1 MDFRAA
7 LDSDFAR
14 LVEVSSGNLDRPV
27 PTCPGWTVDDLD
39 RHVAAVYL
47 HKVACIRDKAE
58 PVDWPPAELAQEDTQ
73 AQLHRAYLELT
84 AELAVR
90 ADDEPAGNWYAPDPT
105 VGFWRRRMAQETV
118 IHRID
123 AELAAAVPSVD
134 VPDDLALDGIDEV
147 LRIFLEYSV
156 GAWHDYFVA
165 GLTGTDGRSVAM
177 AAGGRRWLVAIGPD
191 TLAVSEGDAPAAAEV
206 TGTPDALLRWLWR
219 RADDATVTATGDAA
233 LVAKLRDLLGTATQ

>member
-1 MDFRAA
+1 MDFHAA
-7 LDSDFAR
+7 LASDFAR
-14 LVEVSSGNLDRPV
+14 LVEVSAGNLDRPV
-27 PTCPGWTVDDLD
+27 PSCPGWTMDDLD

-58 PVDWPPAELAQEDTQ
+58 PADWPPAELAQEETQ
-73 AQLHRAYLELT
+73 AQLRRAYEELT
-84 AELAVR
+84 AELAAR
-90 ADDEPAGNWYAPDPT
+90 ADDEPSGNWYAPDPT

-123 AELAAAVPSVD
+123 AELAAGVPSVD

-156 GAWHDYFVA
+156 ATWHDYFVA
-165 GLTGTDGRSVAM
+165 GLRRGEGRSVAL

-191 TLAVSEGDAPAAAEV
+191 ALTVTEGDGPAAAEV
-206 TGTPDALLRWLWR
+206 TGSPDALLRWLWR
-219 RADDATVTATGDAA
+219 RADDSTVTVTGNPAA
-233 LVAKLRDLLGTATQ
+233 VAILRDLLGTATQ

>member
-1 MDFRAA
+1 MDFHAA
-7 LDSDFAR
+7 LETDFAR

-27 PTCPGWTVDDLD
+27 PSCPGWTVDDLD
-39 RHVAAVYL
+39 RHVAGVYL
-47 HKVACIRDKAE
+47 HKVACIRDGAE
-58 PVDWPPAELAQEDTQ
+58 PKDWPPPQLAAEEPQALLRRAYRELTGELA
-73 AQLHRAYLELT
+73 A
-84 AELAVR
+84 R
-90 ADDEPAGNWYAPDPT
+90 ADEEPAGNWYEPDPT

-123 AELAAAVPSVD
+123 AELAAGVPSVD

-156 GAWHDYFVA
+156 TAWHKYFVE
-165 GLTGTDGRSVAM
+165 GLAGTDGRAVAL

-191 TLAVSEGDAPAAAEV
+191 TLTVTEGDAPAAAKL

-219 RADDATVTATGDAA
+219 RADDATVTATGDPA
-233 LVAKLRDLLGTATQ
+233 LVAKLRELLGTATQ